1 MINYRHKQGLTIND
15 AFVVVFFVLFDSLR
29 LINNLIV
36 IKKTGINGAY
46 YACKLRWQQLEIARN
61 RRG

>member
-1 MINYRHKQGLTIND
+1 MINCRHMQGLIIND
-15 AFVVVFFVLFDSLR
+15 VFFVLFDSLR

-36 IKKTGINGAY
+36 IKRTGINGAY